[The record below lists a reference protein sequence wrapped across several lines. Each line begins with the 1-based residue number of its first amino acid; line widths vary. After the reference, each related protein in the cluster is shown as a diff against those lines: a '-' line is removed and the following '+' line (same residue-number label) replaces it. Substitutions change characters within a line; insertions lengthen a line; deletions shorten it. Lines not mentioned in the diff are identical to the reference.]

1 MSIELSMDGC
11 ECESKE
17 FYEAENVLE
26 SKVVSDDCLEI
37 WQCTSSVERSFLDL
51 EPISEAEQSSFCV
64 ELMKRLNMQ
73 RQQSYFCNITLVAKE
88 GREFKAHRNVL
99 SAASPFF
106 SKLLQSEMKEKEE
119 GVIRFDEISKS
130 ILSDVL
136 EFIYTGS
143 VEINEKNAGDLII
156 AADYLL
162 LESLKIISGRFLEKQ
177 MSSYNCI
184 STIHFAEKY
193 RCEELV
199 LRSTKFI
206 QDNFTS
212 VAKSDEFLNL
222 EAEEVEKWISSE
234 NILVAAE
241 QDVFRIILN
250 WIEQNKRERK
260 DKFEQLFRHVR
271 LVLLSR
277 DSLFSDIVTND
288 LVTEHFSIL
297 RRVTDAIKSVSA
309 ATDDAQIQPARR
321 RLETHAIV
329 VRGGKTTYCYL
340 PEKDE
345 WKRLADGLSED
356 RDHTT
361 QLIKFRD
368 QLYSFPR
375 KRFAETER
383 YDPAFN
389 SWTTLNLSP
398 PFEKLSLAVLNGKI
412 HAIYRPNIYQSTP
425 VIKRYDIESC
435 AWETLTS
442 SQDFHYRDGSCVVA
456 LSNCLYVL
464 GGLSNKAGKFDTA
477 EGKWVEIA
485 SMQTR
490 KNSAFGVATQGKIFV
505 CDASFSC
512 EVYEVPTNEWQ
523 TIASLNNYSF
533 RLRCMVCLNEIVYVV
548 GTVGECYS
556 SQPDEMIVVKSYDPK
571 LGKWIQKTSIP
582 INKNS
587 EIKKHSF
594 HCSTLKIAKGLLKK
608 PKIVTID

>member
-1 MSIELSMDGC
+1 MEEISC
-11 ECESKE
+11 E
-17 FYEAENVLE
+17 EALQYVCDN
-26 SKVVSDDCLEI
+26 
-37 WQCTSSVERSFLDL
+37 SVETLDL

-73 RQQSYFCNITLVAKE
+73 RLSQQTYFCNITLVAKE
-88 GREFKAHRNVL
+88 GNEFKAHRNVL

-119 GVIRFDEISKS
+119 GVIRFAEISKS

-143 VEINEKNAGDLII
+143 CEINEKNARDLII

-162 LESLKIISGRFLEKQ
+162 LESLKIITGRFLKKQ
-177 MSSYNCI
+177 MSTYNCI
-184 STIHFAEKY
+184 STFHFAERY

-222 EAEEVEKWISSE
+222 GAEEVEKWISSE
-234 NILVAAE
+234 NVLVAAE
-241 QDVFRIILN
+241 EDVFKIILN

-260 DKFEQLFRHVR
+260 DNFEQLFRHVR

-277 DSLFSDIVTND
+277 DSLFSDIVTNP

-309 ATDDAQIQPARR
+309 ANGDAQIQPARR

-375 KRFAETER
+375 SRCAETER

-389 SWTTLNLSP
+389 SWTTLTLSP
-398 PFEKLSLAVLNGKI
+398 PSEKLSLAVLNGKI
-412 HAIYRPNIYQSTP
+412 HAIYNPYRSTP
-425 VIKRYDIESC
+425 VIERYDIELY
-435 AWETLTS
+435 AWETLKS
-442 SQDFHYRDGSCVVA
+442 SQDFHYCYRSCVVA
-456 LSNCLYVL
+456 LGNCLYVL
-464 GGLSNKAGKFDTA
+464 GGGYSDKAGRIDTT
-477 EGKWVEIA
+477 ERKWEEIA
-485 SMQTR
+485 SMQS
-490 KNSAFGVATQGKIFV
+490 KMNSASGVATQGKIFV
-505 CDASFSC
+505 CDTSGTCA
-512 EVYEVPTNEWQ
+512 VYEVSKNEWQ
-523 TIASLNNYSF
+523 PIASLSATRF
-533 RLRCMVCLNEIVYVV
+533 RLCSLVCLNETVYVV
-548 GTVGECYS
+548 GTTNRPWS
-556 SQPDEMIVVKSYDPK
+556 DQPSLPYEMIVIKCYDPN
-571 LGKWIQKTSIP
+571 LNKWIEKTSIP
-582 INKNS
+582 ISKS
-587 EIKKHSF
+587 CEELEKYSF
-594 HCSTLKIAKGLLKK
+594 QCSTLKVSKGLLKK
-608 PKIVTID
+608 PTIRKIDQVTKAIL

>member
-1 MSIELSMDGC
+1 MEDSDSSDFC
-11 ECESKE
+11 
-17 FYEAENVLE
+17 EAEIKKEV
-26 SKVVSDDCLEI
+26 DIDYCLET
-37 WQCTSSVERSFLDL
+37 WRCSSTVEWSFLDL

-88 GREFKAHRNVL
+88 GNEFKAHRNVL

-106 SKLLQSEMKEKEE
+106 SKLLQSEMKEEEE
-119 GVIRFDEISKS
+119 GVIRFEEISKS

-143 VEINEKNAGDLII
+143 VEINEKNARDLII

-177 MSSYNCI
+177 MTSCNCI
-184 STIHFAEKY
+184 STFHFAEKY

-222 EAEEVEKWISSE
+222 DAEEVEKWISSE

-241 QDVFRIILN
+241 EDVFRIIVN
-250 WIEQNKRERK
+250 WIEQNKGERK

-277 DSLFSDIVTND
+277 DSLFSDVVTNE
-288 LVTEHFSIL
+288 LVTEHFSFFSC
-297 RRVTDAIKSVSA
+297 AS
-309 ATDDAQIQPARR
+309 RR
-321 RLETHAIV
+321 RLQTEAIV
-329 VRGGKTTYCYL
+329 VRGRKKTYCYF

-361 QLIKFRD
+361 QIIKFRD

-375 KRFAETER
+375 RRYAETER

-389 SWTTLNLSP
+389 SWTTL
-398 PFEKLSLAVLNGKI
+398 KLPLPNDTFSLAVVNGQI
-412 HAIYRPNIYQSTP
+412 HATYMLRQVVDPWPQKYSECP
-425 VIKRYDIESC
+425 AVRSELVIKRYNVELC
-435 AWETLTS
+435 TWETLSS
-442 SQDFHYRDGSCVVA
+442 SQDFHYQDDSCIVA
-456 LSNCLYVL
+456 FGNCLYIL
-464 GGLSNKAGKFDTA
+464 GGGCSNKASRFDTV
-477 EGKWVEIA
+477 ESKWEEIA
-485 SMQTR
+485 SMPI
-490 KNSAFGVATQGKIFV
+490 SESSPCGVATQEKIFV
-505 CDASFSC
+505 TSARGQQC
-512 EVYEVPTNEWQ
+512 EVYQVSTNEWH
-523 TIASLNNYSF
+523 TIPSLNFTRVFS
-533 RLRCMVCLNEIVYVV
+533 RSLVCLNETVYVLGV
-548 GTVGECYS
+548 AEKNS
-556 SQPDEMIVVKSYDPK
+556 SQPAEIVVNSYDPK
-571 LGKWIQKTSIP
+571 LNKWIQKTSIP
-582 INKNS
+582 INKS
-587 EIKKHSF
+587 SDEETYSLQ
-594 HCSTLKIAKGLLKK
+594 CSTLKLSKGLLTK
-608 PKIVTID
+608 PKIVTIG

>member
-1 MSIELSMDGC
+1 MCIELSMED
-11 ECESKE
+11 SDSSD
-17 FYEAENVLE
+17 FYEAEPQE
-26 SKVVSDDCLEI
+26 FEDE
-37 WQCTSSVERSFLDL
+37 VEVEQSFLDL

-73 RQQSYFCNITLVAKE
+73 RQQSYFCNITLIAKE
-88 GREFKAHRNVL
+88 GNEFKAHRNVL

-119 GVIRFDEISKS
+119 GVIRFEEISKS

-143 VEINEKNAGDLII
+143 VEINEKNAKDLII

-162 LESLKIISGRFLEKQ
+162 LESLKTISGRFLEKQ

-222 EAEEVEKWISSE
+222 DAEEVEKWISSE

-241 QDVFRIILN
+241 EDVFRIIVN
-250 WIEQNKRERK
+250 WVEQNKGERK

-271 LVLLSR
+271 LVMLSR
-277 DSLFSDIVTND
+277 DSLFSDVVTNE
-288 LVTEHFSIL
+288 LVTEHFSFL
-297 RRVTDAIKSVSA
+297 SCAS
-309 ATDDAQIQPARR
+309 RR
-321 RLETHAIV
+321 RLQTEAIV
-329 VRGGKTTYCYL
+329 VRGGKKTYCYL

-361 QLIKFRD
+361 QIIKFRD

-375 KRFAETER
+375 RRNAETER

-389 SWTTLNLSP
+389 SWTTL
-398 PFEKLSLAVLNGKI
+398 KLPLPNDTFSLAVVNGQI
-412 HAIYRPNIYQSTP
+412 HAVYHTLSGWFPRQTNWRRHRYHESSMYQSVP
-425 VIKRYDIESC
+425 VIKRYNMELC
-435 AWETLTS
+435 TWETLSS
-442 SQDFHYRDGSCVVA
+442 SQDFHYQDDSCIVA
-456 LSNCLYVL
+456 FGNCLYIL
-464 GGLSNKAGKFDTA
+464 GGGCSNKASRFDTV
-477 EGKWVEIA
+477 ESKWEEIA
-485 SMQTR
+485 SMPI
-490 KNSAFGVATQGKIFV
+490 SELSPCGVATQEKIFV
-505 CDASFSC
+505 TSARGQQC
-512 EVYEVPTNEWQ
+512 EVYQVSTNEWH
-523 TIASLNNYSF
+523 TIPSLNFTRVFS
-533 RLRCMVCLNEIVYVV
+533 RSLVCLNETVYVV
-548 GTVGECYS
+548 DVAEQNS
-556 SQPDEMIVVKSYDPK
+556 SQPAEIVVNSYDPK
-571 LGKWIQKTSIP
+571 LNKWIQKTSIP
-582 INKNS
+582 INKS
-587 EIKKHSF
+587 SDEETYSF
-594 HCSTLKIAKGLLKK
+594 QCSTLKLSKGLLTK
-608 PKIVTID
+608 PKIVTIG

>member
-1 MSIELSMDGC
+1 MEDSDSSD
-11 ECESKE
+11 
-17 FYEAENVLE
+17 FYEAEPQE
-26 SKVVSDDCLEI
+26 FEDE
-37 WQCTSSVERSFLDL
+37 VEVEVEQSFLDL
-51 EPISEAEQSSFCV
+51 EPISEAEQSSFCIA
-64 ELMKRLNMQ
+64 EIKEGRRMSRMT
-73 RQQSYFCNITLVAKE
+73 SYFCDITLVAKE
-88 GREFKAHRNVL
+88 GNEFKAHRNVL

-119 GVIRFDEISKS
+119 GVIRFEEISKP

-143 VEINEKNAGDLII
+143 VKINEKNARDLII

-162 LESLKIISGRFLEKQ
+162 LESLKIISGRFLEEQ
-177 MSSYNCI
+177 MSTYNCI
-184 STIHFAEKY
+184 STFLFAERY
-193 RCEELV
+193 RCDELV

-212 VAKSDEFLNL
+212 AAKSDEFLNL

-241 QDVFRIILN
+241 EDVFRIILN

-260 DKFEQLFRHVR
+260 DKFERLFRHVR

-277 DSLFSDIVTND
+277 DFLFSDIVTNE

-309 ATDDAQIQPARR
+309 ATEDAQIQPARR
-321 RLETHAIV
+321 RLETDAIV

-356 RDHTT
+356 RNHTT

-368 QLYSFPR
+368 QLYSFPGSR
-375 KRFAETER
+375 YAETER
-383 YDPAFN
+383 YEPAFN
-389 SWTTLNLSP
+389 SWTTLKLSL
-398 PFEKLSLAVLNGKI
+398 PFEKVSLAVLNGKI
-412 HAIYRPNIYQSTP
+412 HAIYRDQSAP
-425 VIKRYDIESC
+425 VIERYDMELC

-442 SQDFHYRDGSCVVA
+442 SQDFHYRDNSCVVA
-456 LSNCLYVL
+456 VGNCLYVL
-464 GGLSNKAGKFDTA
+464 GGGYSDKAGRFDTA
-477 EGKWVEIA
+477 ERKWEEIA
-485 SMQTR
+485 SMQP
-490 KNSAFGVATQGKIFV
+490 KLMINAFGVATQGKIFV
-505 CDASFSC
+505 CDSHTSVC
-512 EVYEVPTNEWQ
+512 TVYEVSRNEWQ
-523 TIASLNNYSF
+523 PIASIDATRF
-533 RLRCMVCLNEIVYVV
+533 RLFSLVCLNETVYVV
-548 GTVGECYS
+548 GHS

-582 INKNS
+582 INK
-587 EIKKHSF
+587 
-594 HCSTLKIAKGLLKK
+594 
-608 PKIVTID
+608 

>member
-1 MSIELSMDGC
+1 MEELSG
-11 ECESKE
+11 EKE
-17 FYEAENVLE
+17 PQDVCHNFVETQ
-26 SKVVSDDCLEI
+26 SG
-37 WQCTSSVERSFLDL
+37 SSVERSFLDL

-119 GVIRFDEISKS
+119 GVIRFEEISKS

-143 VEINEKNAGDLII
+143 VEINEKNARDLII

-162 LESLKIISGRFLEKQ
+162 LESLKTISGRFLEKR
-177 MSSYNCI
+177 MSSCNCFSI
-184 STIHFAEKY
+184 FYFAEKY

-212 VAKSDEFLNL
+212 VAKADEFLNL

-241 QDVFRIILN
+241 EDVFRIIVT
-250 WIEQNKRERK
+250 WIEQNKGERK

-277 DSLFSDIVTND
+277 DFLFSDIVTNE

-297 RRVTDAIKSVSA
+297 RRVTDAIRLVR
-309 ATDDAQIQPARR
+309 ATSEDTQIQLARR

-329 VRGGKTTYCYL
+329 VRGGKKTYCYL

-345 WKRLADGLSED
+345 WKRLADGVSED
-356 RDHTT
+356 RNHTT

-375 KRFAETER
+375 RQYDDTER
-383 YDPAFN
+383 YDPVFN
-389 SWTTLNLSP
+389 TWTTLRLSRP
-398 PFEKLSLAVLNGKI
+398 VQKLSLAVLNGQI
-412 HAIYRPNIYQSTP
+412 HAIYRPNYRSNP
-425 VIKRYDIESC
+425 VIQRYDIELC
-435 AWETLTS
+435 TWETLSS
-442 SQDFHYRDGSCVVA
+442 SQNFHYSDESCVVA
-456 LSNCLYVL
+456 FGNCLYVL
-464 GGLSNKAGKFDTA
+464 GGYSDEAGRFDTA
-477 EGKWVEIA
+477 KGKWEEIA

-490 KNSAFGVATQGKIFV
+490 MNSPFGVVIQGKIFV
-505 CDASFSC
+505 CDTGYKCA
-512 EVYEVPTNEWQ
+512 VYEVSTNEWQ
-523 TIASLNNYSF
+523 TMASLTKWDEDSPF
-533 RLRCMVCLNEIVYVV
+533 CSRSLVSLNQTLYAV
-548 GTVGECYS
+548 GTVRNDFLSE
-556 SQPDEMIVVKSYDPK
+556 PDKMVAIESYDPK
-571 LGKWIQKTSIP
+571 LNKWIQKTSIP
-582 INKNS
+582 LNKSS
-587 EIKKHSF
+587 EEETYSF
-594 HCSTLKIAKGLLKK
+594 QCATLKLSKGMLCRS
-608 PKIVTID
+608 KIIKIDT

>member
-1 MSIELSMDGC
+1 MSIELSMEHSDDYN
-11 ECESKE
+11 E
-17 FYEAENVLE
+17 
-26 SKVVSDDCLEI
+26 KVPFEDQVDSDDCLET
-37 WQCTSSVERSFLDL
+37 WPCSSPVEQSFLDL

-73 RQQSYFCNITLVAKE
+73 RQQTFFCNITLIAKE
-88 GREFKAHRNVL
+88 GNEFKAHRNVL

-119 GVIRFDEISKS
+119 GVIRFEEISKS

-143 VEINEKNAGDLII
+143 VKISKKNARDLII

-222 EAEEVEKWISSE
+222 DAEEVEKWISSE

-241 QDVFRIILN
+241 EDVFRIIVN
-250 WIEQNKRERK
+250 WVEQNKGERK

-271 LVLLSR
+271 LVMLSR
-277 DSLFSDIVTND
+277 DSLFSDVVTNE
-288 LVTEHFSIL
+288 LVTEHFSF
-297 RRVTDAIKSVSA
+297 SSSA
-309 ATDDAQIQPARR
+309 SRR
-321 RLETHAIV
+321 RLETEAIV
-329 VRGGKTTYCYL
+329 VRGGKKTYCYF

-356 RDHTT
+356 RNHTT
-361 QLIKFRD
+361 QIIKFRD

-375 KRFAETER
+375 RRNAETER

-389 SWTTLNLSP
+389 SWTTLRLPLPNDT
-398 PFEKLSLAVLNGKI
+398 FSLAVVNGQI
-412 HAIYRPNIYQSTP
+412 HAMYRRLRQEVDPGPLGHYFDRRSRTVAEL
-425 VIKRYDIESC
+425 VIKRYNVELC
-435 AWETLTS
+435 TWETLSS
-442 SQDFHYRDGSCVVA
+442 SQDFHYQNDSCIV
-456 LSNCLYVL
+456 SFGNCLCIL
-464 GGLSNKAGKFDTA
+464 GGGCSNKASRFDTA
-477 EGKWVEIA
+477 ESKWEEIA
-485 SMQTR
+485 SMPI
-490 KNSAFGVATQGKIFV
+490 SESSPCGVATQEKIFV
-505 CDASFSC
+505 TSARGQQC
-512 EVYEVPTNEWQ
+512 EVYQVSTNEWH
-523 TIASLNNYSF
+523 TIPSLNFTRVSS
-533 RLRCMVCLNEIVYVV
+533 RSLVCLNETVYVLGV
-548 GTVGECYS
+548 AEKNS
-556 SQPDEMIVVKSYDPK
+556 SQPAEIVVNSYDPK
-571 LGKWIQKTSIP
+571 LNKWIQKTSIP
-582 INKNS
+582 INKS
-587 EIKKHSF
+587 SDEETYSF
-594 HCSTLKIAKGLLKK
+594 QCSTLKLSKGLLTK
-608 PKIVTID
+608 PKIVTIG